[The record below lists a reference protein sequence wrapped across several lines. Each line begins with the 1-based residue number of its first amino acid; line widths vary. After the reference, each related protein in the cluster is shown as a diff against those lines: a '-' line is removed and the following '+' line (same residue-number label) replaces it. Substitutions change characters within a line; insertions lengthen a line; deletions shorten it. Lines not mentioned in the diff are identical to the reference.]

1 MYSERILKGSAG
13 FAWAP
18 ATVQFVRQ
26 AMATVR
32 RSQRR
37 KVEVRVYDFLDYRAY
52 LRAYYEAA
60 KRVQRSFS
68 FRSFSK
74 LAGLRSPNFLKL
86 VMEGERNLG
95 TDSVPRFCTAL
106 GLEGD
111 EAEFFVDLVAF
122 NQAAS
127 LADKNRA
134 FERISASRRFRAARR
149 IDGDLFAYLSHWY
162 NPAIRELAGR
172 ADFSEDPRW
181 IASKIR
187 PRISPTEAAESMK
200 LLLSLG
206 LLVRDRESGRVLRGE
221 PTLTTEHE
229 VRSLG
234 AAAFHR
240 QMIERAAESM
250 ETVASELRDL
260 AALTVCISPS
270 TVAEVKQR
278 IHQFREALTELCDSD
293 PAGEV
298 VYQLNVQWFPLSL
311 ARGEE
316 GK

>member
-1 MYSERILKGSAG
+1 M
-13 FAWAP
+13 
-18 ATVQFVRQ
+18 
-26 AMATVR
+26 
-32 RSQRR
+32 
-37 KVEVRVYDFLDYRAY
+37 YDFLDYRAY
-52 LRAYYEAA
+52 LRAHYEAA
-60 KRVQRSFS
+60 KRTQRSFS

-86 VMEGERNLG
+86 VIEGERNLG
-95 TDSVPRFCTAL
+95 ADSVPRFCVAL
-106 GLEGD
+106 GLEGP
-111 EAEFFVDLVAF
+111 EAEFFADLVAF
-122 NQAAS
+122 NQASS
-127 LADKNRA
+127 LAEKNRA

-181 IASKIR
+181 IASQVR
-187 PRISPTEAAESMK
+187 PRISPAEAAEAMR

-206 LLVRDRESGRVLRGE
+206 LLVRDPNSGRILRGE

-240 QMIERAAESM
+240 QMIERAGESL
-250 ETVASELRDL
+250 ETVPAALRDL
-260 AALTVCISPS
+260 AALTVCISPG
-270 TVAEVKQR
+270 TAARVKER

-293 PAGEV
+293 TAGAV
-298 VYQLNVQWFPLSL
+298 VYQLNIQWFPLS
-311 ARGEE
+311 ATEGED
-316 GK
+316 K

>member
-1 MYSERILKGSAG
+1 MASRVQR
-13 FAWAP
+13 P
-18 ATVQFVRQ
+18 A
-26 AMATVR
+26 
-32 RSQRR
+32 R
-37 KVEVRVYDFLDYRAY
+37 KVDVRVYDFLDYRAY
-52 LRAYYEAA
+52 LRSYYEAA
-60 KRVQRSFS
+60 KRTQRSFS

-86 VMEGERNLG
+86 VIEGERNLG
-95 TDSVPRFCTAL
+95 ADSVQGFCVAL
-106 GLEGD
+106 ALTGAD
-111 EAEFFVDLVAF
+111 AEFFADLVAF

-149 IDGDLFAYLSHWY
+149 IDGELFAYLSHWY

-181 IASKIR
+181 IASRVR
-187 PRISPTEAAESMK
+187 PRISPTEAAEALR
-200 LLLSLG
+200 LLFSLG
-206 LLVRDRESGRVLRGE
+206 LLVRDPSSGRVLRGE

-240 QMIERAAESM
+240 QMIERAAESL
-250 ETVASELRDL
+250 ETVPSALRDL
-260 AALTVCISPS
+260 AALTVCISPA
-270 TVAEVKQR
+270 TAARVKER

-293 PAGEV
+293 TAGAV
-298 VYQLNVQWFPLSL
+298 VYQLNVQWFPLSVTE
-311 ARGEE
+311 GED
-316 GK
+316 K

>member
-1 MYSERILKGSAG
+1 MASRVQR
-13 FAWAP
+13 P
-18 ATVQFVRQ
+18 A
-26 AMATVR
+26 
-32 RSQRR
+32 R
-37 KVEVRVYDFLDYRAY
+37 KVDVRVYDFLDYRAY
-52 LRAYYEAA
+52 LRAHYEAA
-60 KRVQRSFS
+60 KRTQRSFS

-86 VMEGERNLG
+86 VIEGERNLG
-95 TDSVPRFCTAL
+95 ADSVPRFCVAL
-106 GLEGD
+106 ALEAP
-111 EAEFFVDLVAF
+111 EAEFFADLVAF
-122 NQAAS
+122 NQATS
-127 LADKNRA
+127 LAEKNRA

-181 IASKIR
+181 IASQVR
-187 PRISPTEAAESMK
+187 PRISPTEAAEAMR

-206 LLVRDRESGRVLRGE
+206 LLVRDANSGRILRGE

-240 QMIERAAESM
+240 QMIERAGESL
-250 ETVASELRDL
+250 ETVPAALRDL
-260 AALTVCISPS
+260 AALTVCISPE
-270 TVAEVKQR
+270 TAARVKER

-293 PAGEV
+293 TAGAV
-298 VYQLNVQWFPLSL
+298 VYQLNIQWFPLS
-311 ARGEE
+311 ATEGEN
-316 GK
+316 K

>member
-1 MYSERILKGSAG
+1 
-13 FAWAP
+13 
-18 ATVQFVRQ
+18 
-26 AMATVR
+26 MASRVR
-32 RSQRR
+32 RPAR

-60 KRVQRSFS
+60 KRTQRSFS

-86 VMEGERNLG
+86 VIEGERNLG
-95 TDSVPRFCTAL
+95 ADSVAGFSTAL
-106 GLEGD
+106 GLEGH
-111 EAEFFVDLVAF
+111 EAEFFADLVAF

-181 IASKIR
+181 IASQLR
-187 PRISPTEAAESMK
+187 PRISPTEAAEAMR
-200 LLLSLG
+200 LLFSLG
-206 LLVRDRESGRVLRGE
+206 LLVREPSSGRVLRGE

-240 QMIERAAESM
+240 QMIERAAESL
-250 ETVASELRDL
+250 ETVPSALRDL
-260 AALTVCISPS
+260 AALTVCISPE
-270 TVAEVKQR
+270 TAARVKER
-278 IHQFREALTELCDSD
+278 IHQFREAITELCDSD
-293 PAGEV
+293 TAGAV
-298 VYQLNVQWFPLSL
+298 VYQLNVQWFPLSVTE
-311 ARGEE
+311 GED
-316 GK
+316 K

>member
-1 MYSERILKGSAG
+1 MASRAQR
-13 FAWAP
+13 P
-18 ATVQFVRQ
+18 A
-26 AMATVR
+26 
-32 RSQRR
+32 R
-37 KVEVRVYDFLDYRAY
+37 KVDVRVYDFLDYRAY
-52 LRAYYEAA
+52 LRAHYEAA
-60 KRVQRSFS
+60 KRTQRSFS

-86 VMEGERNLG
+86 VIEGERNLG
-95 TDSVPRFCTAL
+95 ADSVPRFCTAL
-106 GLEGD
+106 GLEAP
-111 EAEFFVDLVAF
+111 EADFFSDLVAF
-122 NQAAS
+122 NQATS

-181 IASKIR
+181 IASQVR
-187 PRISPTEAAESMK
+187 PRISPTEAAEAMR
-200 LLLSLG
+200 LLLSMG
-206 LLVRDRESGRVLRGE
+206 LLVRDANSGRILRGE

-240 QMIERAAESM
+240 QMIERAGESL
-250 ETVASELRDL
+250 ETVPAALRDL
-260 AALTVCISPS
+260 AALTVCISPE
-270 TVAEVKQR
+270 TAARVKER

-293 PAGEV
+293 TAGAV
-298 VYQLNVQWFPLSL
+298 VYQMNIQWFPLS
-311 ARGEE
+311 ATEGED
-316 GK
+316 K

>member
-1 MYSERILKGSAG
+1 M
-13 FAWAP
+13 
-18 ATVQFVRQ
+18 
-26 AMATVR
+26 
-32 RSQRR
+32 
-37 KVEVRVYDFLDYRAY
+37 YDFLDYRAY

-60 KRVQRSFS
+60 KRTQRSFS

-86 VMEGERNLG
+86 VIQGERNLG
-95 TDSVPRFCTAL
+95 ADSVPRFCTAL
-106 GLEGD
+106 GLEGA
-111 EAEFFVDLVAF
+111 EAEFFSDLVAF
-122 NQAAS
+122 SQATS

-181 IASKIR
+181 IASQVR
-187 PRISPTEAAESMK
+187 PRISPTEAAEAMR

-206 LLVRDRESGRVLRGE
+206 LLVRDPGSGRVVRGE

-240 QMIERAAESM
+240 QMIERAAESLD
-250 ETVASELRDL
+250 TVPSALRDL
-260 AALTVCISPS
+260 AALTVCISPE
-270 TVAEVKQR
+270 TAARVKER
-278 IHQFREALTELCDSD
+278 IHQLREALAELCDAD
-293 PAGEV
+293 TAGKV
-298 VYQLNVQWFPLSL
+298 VYQLNVQWFPLSGTE
-311 ARGEE
+311 GEDP
-316 GK
+316 

>member
-1 MYSERILKGSAG
+1 MASRAQR
-13 FAWAP
+13 P
-18 ATVQFVRQ
+18 A
-26 AMATVR
+26 
-32 RSQRR
+32 R
-37 KVEVRVYDFLDYRAY
+37 KVETRVYDFLDYRAY

-60 KRVQRSFS
+60 KRTQRSFS

-74 LAGLRSPNFLKL
+74 LAGLRSPNFMKL
-86 VMEGERNLG
+86 VIDGERNLG
-95 TDSVPRFCTAL
+95 AESVPRFCAAL
-106 GLEGD
+106 GLDGP
-111 EAEFFVDLVAF
+111 EAEFFADLVAF
-122 NQAAS
+122 SQATS

-181 IASKIR
+181 IASQVR
-187 PRISPTEAAESMK
+187 PRISPTEAAEALR
-200 LLLSLG
+200 LLFSLG
-206 LLVRDRESGRVLRGE
+206 LLVRDPESGRVLRGE

-240 QMIERAAESM
+240 QMIERAGESL
-250 ETVASELRDL
+250 ETVPAALRDL
-260 AALTVCISPS
+260 AALTVCISPQ
-270 TVAEVKQR
+270 TAARVKER

-293 PAGEV
+293 PAGTV
-298 VYQLNVQWFPLSL
+298 VYQLNVQWFPLSVTE
-311 ARGEE
+311 GED
-316 GK
+316 K

>member
-1 MYSERILKGSAG
+1 
-13 FAWAP
+13 
-18 ATVQFVRQ
+18 
-26 AMATVR
+26 MASRVR
-32 RSQRR
+32 RPAR

-60 KRVQRSFS
+60 KRTQRSFS

-86 VMEGERNLG
+86 VIEGERNLG
-95 TDSVPRFCTAL
+95 ADSVPRFCVAL
-106 GLEGD
+106 GLEGP
-111 EAEFFVDLVAF
+111 EAEFFADLVAF

-181 IASKIR
+181 IASHVR
-187 PRISPTEAAESMK
+187 PRISPTEAAEAMR
-200 LLLSLG
+200 LLFALG
-206 LLVRDRESGRVLRGE
+206 LLVRDPSSGRVLRGE

-240 QMIERAAESM
+240 QMMERAAESL
-250 ETVASELRDL
+250 ETVPSALRDL
-260 AALTVCISPS
+260 AALTVCISPE
-270 TVAEVKQR
+270 TAVRVKER

-293 PAGEV
+293 TAGAV
-298 VYQLNVQWFPLSL
+298 VYQLNVQWFPLSVTE
-311 ARGEE
+311 GED
-316 GK
+316 K